1 MIKKLHLD
9 EDFIEPVM
17 EPNEGMIMAQAE
29 VVQDENVLPVS
40 TMINQMIKGEWDA
53 IDLYNGMISS
63 LESMGNLEAV
73 ETVKDIVKEEYIH
86 VGQLE
91 KLLQMNN
98 DSAASIEQGK
108 QEQAMAAGMA
118 PAMGAVE
125 APVAAEPVAPV
136 QPTVIV
142 VQTESQ
148 PDPIQ
153 TAAPAEVAPA
163 PVAAP
168 TPIDNPTSL
177 TQADEQPATTDLET
191 PNMVLSG
198 EENKP
203 AVDTDSEGNKE
214 VEEEKE
220 TDSEGSAF

>member
-1 MIKKLHLD
+1 MLTKKLHLD
-9 EDFIEPVM
+9 EDFIEPVI
-17 EPNEGMIMAQAE
+17 EPNDGMIMAQAE
-29 VVQDENVLPVS
+29 VVQDENTLPVS

-63 LESMGNLEAV
+63 LEAMGNLEAV

-153 TAAPAEVAPA
+153 TAAPA

-168 TPIDNPTSL
+168 TPIDNPTPLGGPSI
-177 TQADEQPATTDLET
+177 EQPATTDLET

-198 EENKP
+198 EDNKP
-203 AVDTDSEGNKE
+203 AIDTDSEGNKE